1 MNENA
6 TLHLTHGA
14 TAVQTRLGSAASAA
28 TRWLNSRNQL
38 LSGIVEEQV
47 TNRQMLHIAHCF
59 VAFMAMA
66 GMAST
71 HLIGFMLCTGWFA
84 ASLFLA
90 SRKGGLR

>member
-38 LSGIVEEQV
+38 LSDMMERTV
-47 TNRQMLHIAHCF
+47 TNRQALHVWHALTAFAVMLMLSCSIPGALF
-59 VAFMAMA
+59 GLAWTALAF
-66 GMAST
+66 T
-71 HLIGFMLCTGWFA
+71 
-84 ASLFLA
+84 LA
-90 SRKGGLR
+90 RKGGLR